1 MLFLNI
7 HFKLIPIIPEI
18 LTNSKNMKLINQE
31 DLNLQDE
38 RITYLLAELNST
50 LDLYYEKSIDTE
62 PGCNDH

>member
-1 MLFLNI
+1 
-7 HFKLIPIIPEI
+7 
-18 LTNSKNMKLINQE
+18 MKLINQE
-31 DLNLQDE
+31 DLNQKDE

>member
-18 LTNSKNMKLINQE
+18 LTYSKNMKLINQE

-50 LDLYYEKSIDTE
+50 LDLYYENSIDTE
-62 PGCNDH
+62 HGSHDH

>member
-1 MLFLNI
+1 
-7 HFKLIPIIPEI
+7 
-18 LTNSKNMKLINQE
+18 MKLINQE